1 MFCDH
6 FHRICALKWD
16 LRVLNETFEDWV
28 AVQREMSQ
36 EVVAPM
42 EATLEFEEDVIRCAS
57 ERQREGDGGRER
69 SKRGRER
76 MKGIADRS

>member
-42 EATLEFEEDVIRCAS
+42 EATLEFEENVIRCAS
-57 ERQREGDGGRER
+57 ERQRETEGGRGQKEGER
-69 SKRGRER
+69 G
-76 MKGIADRS
+76 

>member
-42 EATLEFEEDVIRCAS
+42 EATLEFEENVIRCAP
-57 ERQREGDGGRER
+57 ERRREGGREGEV
-69 SKRGRER
+69 KWEGER
-76 MKGIADRS
+76 MKGIGDRS